1 MGKYYERKKREQ
13 APSSPFILIFKNL
26 LKQTIDNDLN
36 MVSFLTALRNSLC
49 RTFCRAASF
58 VAGT

>member
-1 MGKYYERKKREQ
+1 MGENYERKKRKQ
-13 APSSPFILIFKNL
+13 AHSSPYIFIFKNRF
-26 LKQTIDNDLN
+26 KKTKDNDLN
-36 MVSFLTALRNSLC
+36 MVSSLTALRNSLC